1 MVKAMLILRKLND
14 EVIIIEVGGGG
25 GGGGGVHDQI
35 NVTSNNLQRGSN
47 PGQAQRRW
55 SKSLHSRKGKMRERM
70 A

>member
-25 GGGGGVHDQI
+25 GDGDHDQI